1 MRSQVQISVDT
12 KALGDFF
19 SCVVASVN
27 RVSYLILVVGERGKI
42 SHGVS
47 RGAHKL
53 TQPPRLSKKKREQKG
68 WGGSLALR
76 EEAWWEI
83 ASARGLI
90 SSPWVV
96 SIDFNTVRHPLEK
109 KNCNRINKS
118 MTDFSEFIEDMELID
133 LDLTCGQFTW
143 KQGDR

>member
-76 EEAWWEI
+76 LKEMVTKRWP
-83 ASARGLI
+83 SLI
-90 SSPWVV
+90 
-96 SIDFNTVRHPLEK
+96 FGML
-109 KNCNRINKS
+109 
-118 MTDFSEFIEDMELID
+118 MTH
-133 LDLTCGQFTW
+133 C
-143 KQGDR
+143 